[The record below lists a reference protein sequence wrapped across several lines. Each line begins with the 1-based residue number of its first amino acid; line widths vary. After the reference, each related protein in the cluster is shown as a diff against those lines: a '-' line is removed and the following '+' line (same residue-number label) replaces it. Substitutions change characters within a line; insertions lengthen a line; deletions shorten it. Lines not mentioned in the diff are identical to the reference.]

1 MGNRAEDQTL
11 PSSQIRR
18 RKVRATAQV
27 RRIRHDSR
35 RNGHG
40 RQGPRCGQCTASP
53 VIVYARFH
61 MYTAIG
67 YAAQSATA
75 PLAPMT
81 FTRRSPRPDDVAI
94 EILYCGV
101 CHSDI
106 HQARNEWGIAV
117 YPLMP
122 GLEIVGKVTEVGANV
137 SKHKVGDLVGVGCM
151 VDSCRHCEAC
161 AQDLEQYCLEGPTL
175 TYATPDRIDGSN
187 PMGGYSNSIV
197 VSEHFVVRIPEKLDP
212 AAAAPILCAG
222 ITTYSPLKHYGVKA
236 GDKVGV
242 LGMGGLGH
250 MGIKFA
256 KAMGAEVTLFTRSA
270 SKAEEGRR
278 QGADY
283 VIVSTDAE
291 QMKAAAGHFDFLLDT
306 IPVQHDLNPYLETL
320 RFDGV
325 HILVG
330 LIEPVDPAL
339 HAANLVMKRRVLA
352 GSLIGGIAETQEVL
366 DFCAEHGI
374 TCDIEMLD
382 IKNINEAYSR
392 MIAGDVKYRFVIDM
406 ATLKA

>member
-1 MGNRAEDQTL
+1 
-11 PSSQIRR
+11 
-18 RKVRATAQV
+18 
-27 RRIRHDSR
+27 
-35 RNGHG
+35 
-40 RQGPRCGQCTASP
+40 
-53 VIVYARFH
+53 

-67 YAAQSATA
+67 YAAESATS
-75 PLAPMT
+75 PLAPVK
-81 FTRRSPRPDDVAI
+81 FERRSPRVDDVVI
-94 EILYCGV
+94 EILFSGV

-122 GLEIVGKVTEVGANV
+122 GHEIVGRVTGVGSGV
-137 SKHKVGDLVGVGCM
+137 EKYKIGDIVGVGCM
-151 VDSCRHCEAC
+151 VDSCRHCAAC
-161 AQDLEQYCLEGPTL
+161 KSDLEQYCSEGPTM
-175 TYATPDRIDGSN
+175 TYATPDRVDGSN
-187 PMGGYSNSIV
+187 TMGGYSSSIV
-197 VSEHFVVRIPEKLDP
+197 VSEHFVVRIPEKLDL

-256 KAMGAEVTLFTRSA
+256 KAMGAEVTVFTRSA
-270 SKAEEGRR
+270 SKAEEARR
-278 QGADY
+278 QGADH
-283 VIVSTDAE
+283 VIVSSDAE
-291 QMKAAAGHFDFLLDT
+291 QMKAVAGHFDFLLDT

-330 LIEPVDPAL
+330 LIEPIDPPV

-366 DFCAEHGI
+366 NFCAEHDI
-374 TCDIEMLD
+374 SCDIEMLD
-382 IKNINEAYSR
+382 IKNINEAFSR
-392 MIAGDVKYRFVIDM
+392 VIAGDVKYRFVIDM

>member
-1 MGNRAEDQTL
+1 MTPGGIAM
-11 PSSQIRR
+11 
-18 RKVRATAQV
+18 AAQ
-27 RRIRHDSR
+27 RYGAQNAPPHLSLLF
-35 RNGHG
+35 
-40 RQGPRCGQCTASP
+40 
-53 VIVYARFH
+53 ARST

-67 YAAQSATA
+67 YAAQSATT
-75 PLAPMT
+75 PLAPVK
-81 FTRRSPRPDDVAI
+81 FERRSPRADDVAI

-122 GLEIVGKVTEVGANV
+122 GHEIVGKVTAIGANV
-137 SKHKVGDLVGVGCM
+137 TQHKVGDLVGVGCM
-151 VDSCRHCEAC
+151 VDSCRSCEAC
-161 AQDLEQYCLEGPTL
+161 QANLEQYCLEGPTM
-175 TYATPDRIDGSN
+175 TYATPDRVDGSN
-187 PMGGYSNSIV
+187 TMGGYSDSIV
-197 VSEHFVVRIPEKLDP
+197 VSEHFVVRIPEKLDL
-212 AAAAPILCAG
+212 AGAAPILCAG

-236 GDKVGV
+236 GDKVGI

-278 QGADY
+278 QGADH

-306 IPVQHDLNPYLETL
+306 IPVQHDLNPYLDTL

-330 LIEPVDPAL
+330 LIEPIDPPV
-339 HAANLVMKRRVLA
+339 HAAKLVLGRRVLA

-366 DFCAEHGI
+366 DFCAEHNI

-382 IKNINEAYSR
+382 IRQINEAYAR

-406 ATLKA
+406 ATLKV

>member
-1 MGNRAEDQTL
+1 
-11 PSSQIRR
+11 
-18 RKVRATAQV
+18 
-27 RRIRHDSR
+27 
-35 RNGHG
+35 
-40 RQGPRCGQCTASP
+40 
-53 VIVYARFH
+53 

-67 YAAQSATA
+67 YAAESATS
-75 PLAPMT
+75 PLAPVK
-81 FTRRSPRPDDVAI
+81 FERRSPRVDDVVI
-94 EILYCGV
+94 EILFSGV

-122 GLEIVGKVTEVGANV
+122 GHEIVGRVTGVGSGV
-137 SKHKVGDLVGVGCM
+137 EKYKIGDVVGVGCM
-151 VDSCRHCEAC
+151 VDSCRHCAAC
-161 AQDLEQYCLEGPTL
+161 KSDLEQYCSEGPTM
-175 TYATPDRIDGSN
+175 TYATPDRVDGSN
-187 PMGGYSNSIV
+187 TMGGYSSSIV
-197 VSEHFVVRIPEKLDP
+197 VSEHFVVRIPEKLDL

-256 KAMGAEVTLFTRSA
+256 KAMGAEVTVFTRSA
-270 SKAEEGRR
+270 SKAEEARR
-278 QGADY
+278 QGADH
-283 VIVSTDAE
+283 VIVSSDAE
-291 QMKAAAGHFDFLLDT
+291 QMKAVAGHFDFLLDT

-330 LIEPVDPAL
+330 LIEPIDPPV

-366 DFCAEHGI
+366 DFCAEHDI
-374 TCDIEMLD
+374 SCDIEMLD
-382 IKNINEAYSR
+382 IKNINEAFSR
-392 MIAGDVKYRFVIDM
+392 VIAGDVKYRFVIDM

>member
-1 MGNRAEDQTL
+1 MRPGEIVMAAPASGGQNSPPHLSLFLR
-11 PSSQIRR
+11 
-18 RKVRATAQV
+18 
-27 RRIRHDSR
+27 
-35 RNGHG
+35 GH
-40 RQGPRCGQCTASP
+40 P
-53 VIVYARFH
+53 

-67 YAAQSATA
+67 YAAQSATT
-75 PLAPMT
+75 PLAPMK
-81 FTRRSPRPDDVAI
+81 FERRSPRADDVAI

-122 GLEIVGKVTEVGANV
+122 GHEIVGKVTAVGANV
-137 SKHKVGDLVGVGCM
+137 TRHKVGDLVGVGCM
-151 VDSCRHCEAC
+151 VDSCRSCEAC
-161 AQDLEQYCLEGPTL
+161 QANLEQYCLEGPTM
-175 TYATPDRIDGSN
+175 TYATPDRVDGSN
-187 PMGGYSNSIV
+187 TMGGYSDSIV
-197 VSEHFVVRIPEKLDP
+197 VSEHFVVGIPEKL
-212 AAAAPILCAG
+212 ALASAAPILCAG

-236 GDKVGV
+236 GDKVGI

-278 QGADY
+278 QGADH

-291 QMKAAAGHFDFLLDT
+291 QMKAAAGYFDFLLDT
-306 IPVQHDLNPYLETL
+306 IPVQHDLNPYLDTL

-330 LIEPVDPAL
+330 LIEPVNPPV
-339 HAANLVMKRRVLA
+339 HAGKLVMSRRVLA

-366 DFCAEHGI
+366 DFCAEHNI

-382 IKNINEAYSR
+382 IRQINEAYAR

>member
-1 MGNRAEDQTL
+1 
-11 PSSQIRR
+11 
-18 RKVRATAQV
+18 
-27 RRIRHDSR
+27 
-35 RNGHG
+35 
-40 RQGPRCGQCTASP
+40 
-53 VIVYARFH
+53 

-67 YAAQSATA
+67 YAAQSPTA

-81 FTRRSPRPDDVAI
+81 FERRSPRADDVAI
-94 EILYCGV
+94 DILYCGV

-122 GLEIVGKVTEVGANV
+122 GHEIVGRVSAVGTSV
-137 SKHKVGDLVGVGCM
+137 SQYQVGDLVGVGCM

-161 AQDLEQYCLEGPTL
+161 AADLEQYCIEGPTM
-175 TYATPDRIDGSN
+175 TYATPDRVDGSN
-187 PMGGYSNSIV
+187 TMGGYSSSIV
-197 VSEHFVVRIPEKLDP
+197 VSEHFVVRIPAALDP
-212 AAAAPILCAG
+212 ASAAPILCAG
-222 ITTYSPLKHYGVKA
+222 ITTYSPLKHYGVKP
-236 GDKVGV
+236 GHKVGI

-256 KAMGAEVTLFTRSA
+256 KALGAEVTLFTRSQA
-270 SKAEEGRR
+270 KAEEARR
-278 QGADY
+278 QGADH
-283 VIVSTDAE
+283 VIVSTDVS
-291 QMKAAAGHFDFLLDT
+291 QMRDAAGRFDFLLDT

-320 RFDGV
+320 KFDGV

-382 IKNINEAYSR
+382 IRNINQAYTR